1 MNTFKMSSFDNMML
15 KLDETL
21 TNILGDWDI
30 YSSTIA
36 AAILVFFAYQV
47 FTRSDPDTHPM
58 LLERQAHASA
68 VRNPGESAIY
78 RSQSSPHGME
88 LNTGLNVRDPGISK
102 WARGRDGDLRD
113 VWRRVTEGP
122 TGDSG
127 KPRGERGR
135 IVTILGSENVIEH
148 NLGMCRTQSRYTD
161 R

>member
-1 MNTFKMSSFDNMML
+1 MML

-30 YSSTIA
+30 YSTTIA
-36 AAILVFFAYQV
+36 TTILVFFAYQV
-47 FTRSDPDTHPM
+47 FTRRDPDAHPM

-68 VRNPGESAIY
+68 VRNPGESAVY
-78 RSQSSPHGME
+78 RSQSSSHGME

-113 VWRRVTEGP
+113 IWRRVVDGP
-122 TGDSG
+122 IDDSG
-127 KPRGERGR
+127 NSKGERGR

-148 NLGMCRTQSRYTD
+148 NLSKCYIQSRYAQH
-161 R
+161 